1 ILFPKWKT
9 ALEEESLQALK
20 EQRYEDA
27 LKKLNELIGYQ
38 ITNHEI
44 YIGKLI
50 CLIELGGYDEAERL
64 CESLI
69 EFQDEHYYHYLHI
82 YLTILLQKSQY
93 SLLMEYVENE
103 LTMKSIPQTIREQ
116 FTQLYELSSKMKQD
130 VDIEKGKAYE
140 IELQEAFEQGNYQ
153 AQWRIIEAIRK
164 IKMKPPHSLIQS
176 LQDNKIHPII
186 KTSIIHWLQDLGE
199 SVFVH
204 IHKFGLELFINPID
218 IPSIESNPMT
228 KQIMLIFTELEQQ
241 DPSLHQ
247 LLEQLLFRY
256 LYVRYPFYPPTEDIL
271 SIANALKTI
280 GMNYMNLQSK
290 EEKQESKVTSYIEEI
305 ELFQTLYLSIIED

>member
-1 ILFPKWKT
+1 
-9 ALEEESLQALK
+9 
-20 EQRYEDA
+20 
-27 LKKLNELIGYQ
+27 
-38 ITNHEI
+38 
-44 YIGKLI
+44 
-50 CLIELGGYDEAERL
+50 
-64 CESLI
+64 
-69 EFQDEHYYHYLHI
+69 
-82 YLTILLQKSQY
+82 
-93 SLLMEYVENE
+93 
-103 LTMKSIPQTIREQ
+103 Q

-228 KQIMLIFTELEQQ
+228 KQIMLIFLNWSNRIHRYTNCWNNCFSVIYMLGILFIHQQ
-241 DPSLHQ
+241 
-247 LLEQLLFRY
+247 
-256 LYVRYPFYPPTEDIL
+256 
-271 SIANALKTI
+271 KT
-280 GMNYMNLQSK
+280 YFL
-290 EEKQESKVTSYIEEI
+290 
-305 ELFQTLYLSIIED
+305 